1 MCVSVIHH
9 THFNSLAQ
17 LENRHDSN
25 AWGQTPASTGFCAAY
40 YLFRHP
46 AISLHRKSVI
56 LEEMKR
62 AQEMT
67 LNWAG
72 VSCIQF
78 FM

>member
-1 MCVSVIHH
+1 M
-9 THFNSLAQ
+9 TAMPGDKLQQALAFVPQ
-17 LENRHDSN
+17 
-25 AWGQTPASTGFCAAY
+25 Y